1 MRDVYIIG
9 VGSTRMGRHL
19 EKSISSLTGES
30 LQEALRDAGIN
41 KQDIQSA
48 WFANFSW
55 GIFSGQNSI
64 RGQVAL
70 RPLGIDTIPIV
81 NVENACASGSTAFH
95 GAWKDVASGLFD
107 ASLAVG
113 TEKLYNE
120 DKAKSFQAIMSG
132 VDVEQVGPQLEAFR
146 KVANEIIPPEYSLEK
161 GPAGGSEKSSFMDVY
176 GGFARAHMRKYGTT
190 QRQLAVISSKNHH
203 HGALNPYAQYQKE
216 MTVEEV
222 LRDKM
227 ISWPITRP
235 MCAPIGDGSACAI
248 ICSKDFLRKAP
259 SARPIKVLAS
269 LLGSGTNRPLEAD
282 TEDIGC
288 RLSRRAYDIAGIGP
302 EDISI
307 VEVHDASA
315 FGELQ
320 VTEAIGLCRFGE
332 GGLLA
337 ESGATALGG
346 KIPVNVSGGLE
357 SRGHPIG
364 ATGLGQIHELIIQ
377 LRGEA
382 GARQVEGARVAL
394 AENGGGAIG
403 VEAAAMCIHIFQR
416 VR

>member
-1 MRDVYIIG
+1 MREVFVIG
-9 VGSTRMGRHL
+9 VGSTKMGRYL
-19 EKSISSLTGES
+19 ERSISSLTGES
-30 LQEALRDAGIN
+30 LEQALQDSGITKKN
-41 KQDIQSA
+41 IQSA
-48 WFANFSW
+48 WFSNFSW
-55 GIFSGQNSI
+55 GIFTGQNSI

-70 RPLGIDTIPIV
+70 RPLGIDTIPII

-107 ASLAVG
+107 VSLAIG
-113 TEKLYNE
+113 TEKLYSE

-132 VDVEQVGPQLEAFR
+132 VDVDQVGAQLDAFQ
-146 KVANEIIPPEYSLEK
+146 KVAKEIIPPEYSLSK

-176 GGFARAHMRKYGTT
+176 GGLARAHMRKYGTT
-190 QRQLAVISSKNHH
+190 QRQLAIISSKNHH

-216 MTVEEV
+216 MTVEDV

-227 ISWPITRP
+227 ISWPLTRS

-248 ICSKDFLRKAP
+248 LCSKGFLNKAS

-269 LLGSGTNRPLEAD
+269 ILGSGTNRPLEAD
-282 TEDIGC
+282 TDDIAC
-288 RLSRRAYDIAGIGP
+288 YLSRKAYETASVGP
-302 EDISI
+302 EDINI

-320 VTEAIGLCRFGE
+320 MTEAIGLCRFGE
-332 GGLLA
+332 GGLFA
-337 ESGATALGG
+337 ESGATTLGG

-364 ATGLGQIHELIIQ
+364 ATGLGQIHELVIQ
-377 LRGEA
+377 LRGQA
-382 GARQVEGARVAL
+382 GERQVEGAKIAL
-394 AENGGGAIG
+394 AENGGGAVG
-403 VEAAAMCIHIFQR
+403 FEAAAMCIHILQL